1 MLIPLLFIYFSR
13 FREFC
18 YSGQLWDEP
27 CSSLPIINSLYSI
40 LFWAVWGL
48 LLWQLKITMLVL
60 AHRCF
65 ILFFSIFV
73 LFGAVWALQCLPLP
87 VSVIVIDHGPPVL
100 LLWLLWDLPLLLMTV
115 LPLPVYF
122 MLTTLLSMRLGLLAG
137 SLLR

>member
-1 MLIPLLFIYFSR
+1 
-13 FREFC
+13 
-18 YSGQLWDEP
+18 
-27 CSSLPIINSLYSI
+27 
-40 LFWAVWGL
+40 
-48 LLWQLKITMLVL
+48 MLVL

-87 VSVIVIDHGPPVL
+87 VNVIVIDHGPPVL

-122 MLTTLLSMRLGLLAG
+122 MLTILLSMRLGLLAG